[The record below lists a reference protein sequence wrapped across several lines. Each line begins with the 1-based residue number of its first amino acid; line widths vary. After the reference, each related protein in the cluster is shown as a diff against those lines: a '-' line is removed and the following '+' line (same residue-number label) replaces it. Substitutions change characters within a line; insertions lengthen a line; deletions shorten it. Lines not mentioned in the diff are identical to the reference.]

1 VLKKIPMN
9 NFFTRALTGIVFVIV
24 LLGAILLNQYTFY
37 SLFIII
43 TILGLWEFYRL
54 NSNER
59 HKPQKYFGT
68 LIGIV
73 LFITSYIEASRDV
86 IFPFIMVIYGLGFMV
101 FIFEIYRNT
110 EKPFVNI
117 GLTLLGIVYVA
128 LPFSLLNFIAF
139 PDLTLYHL
147 TIERYQPHILLGMIY
162 MIWINDTGA
171 YLVGSKFGKTKLFER
186 ISPKK
191 TWEGSIG
198 GAVFALIGAYI
209 ISIYYKDIEM
219 MDWFIIS
226 GIVIV
231 FGTLGDLV
239 KSLLKRSIG
248 VKDSGTILPGH
259 GGILDRFDS
268 IIMSAPFVLIY
279 IVFKFHYFNI
289 INH

>member
-1 VLKKIPMN
+1 MN

-24 LLGAILLNQYTFY
+24 LLGAILLNQYTFC

-117 GLTLLGIVYVA
+117 GLTLLGIIYVA

-198 GAVFALIGAYI
+198 GAVFALIGAYV

-279 IVFKFHYFNI
+279 IAFKFHYFNI

>member
-1 VLKKIPMN
+1 MI
-9 NFFTRALTGIVFVIV
+9 
-24 LLGAILLNQYTFY
+24 
-37 SLFIII
+37 
-43 TILGLWEFYRL
+43 
-54 NSNER
+54 
-59 HKPQKYFGT
+59 
-68 LIGIV
+68 
-73 LFITSYIEASRDV
+73 
-86 IFPFIMVIYGLGFMV
+86 

-110 EKPFVNI
+110 KKPFINI
-117 GLTLLGIVYVA
+117 GITFLGVLYVA

-139 PDLTLYHL
+139 PDLHL
-147 TIERYQPHILLGMIY
+147 HLLQNERYNPHILLGMIY

-191 TWEGSIG
+191 SWEGSIG
-198 GAVFALIGAYI
+198 GAAFALIGAYI
-209 ISIYYKDIEM
+209 ISIYYTDIEM
-219 MDWFIIS
+219 IDWFIIS

-268 IIMSAPFVLIY
+268 IILSSPFVLIY
-279 IVFKFHYFNI
+279 IVIKFHYFNLI
-289 INH
+289 IH